1 MPVFLVQQHACATA
15 CAQIM
20 FAGLFD
26 FADLVDQIMV
36 EDVVELLRYAAC
48 VSKHVHACTH

>member
-1 MPVFLVQQHACATA
+1 
-15 CAQIM
+15 M

-36 EDVVELLRYAAC
+36 EDVVELLRYAR
-48 VSKHVHACTH
+48 SSSEHVHACTH